1 MLLFTHL
8 RFESSNTLRDAHKL
22 LRIVVWREYT
32 RDFCTKYTK
41 MDLYIF
47 KYKGFFVYI
56 VLFSV
61 FLLIGTVFAF
71 IYIQKGEMAC

>member
-1 MLLFTHL
+1 
-8 RFESSNTLRDAHKL
+8 
-22 LRIVVWREYT
+22 
-32 RDFCTKYTK
+32 